1 VTSPQHAT
9 DFLHDLR
16 RRSAEEGGVFWI
28 DSKRLAVF
36 EPDAARRVN
45 LANWHRF
52 ALTDRLIDQ
61 LRRRTSPSVRWTEV
75 RTAWFTRLHE
85 LTSAPHNAR
94 LADRMRQVIDT
105 HLNADL
111 DLVTFAQDVTV
122 RSLLPV
128 VLAGLTEREQQ
139 SIISDLDRQ
148 LRLLIVRTQD
158 TGRWARWRSLATQIR
173 AGIVVRRV
181 IRQRADGRRPREL
194 DLADPIVDLLP
205 RLGADRA
212 LDVVTTVLTATAG
225 PPGSAA
231 TSLLY
236 ELARHPGWADRL
248 GAELREVDE
257 AAFHTAPTRAAPI
270 THRFVREVL
279 RLWSPPLILLRPA
292 RLAIDLGAAKLEPGH
307 AYLLS
312 PHLIHRDPRRWPDAD
327 TFDPDRFLPGAPNGP
342 SGRGSYVPFGWAP
355 KRCPGADIATI
366 QLMALCHLMSTRYRL
381 TVPDP
386 DAVTMVYRF
395 APVPERFVGRI
406 TLR

>member
-1 VTSPQHAT
+1 MTSPHHAT

-16 RRSAEEGGVFWI
+16 RRRAEEGGIFWI
-28 DSKRLAVF
+28 DGKRLAVF
-36 EPDAARRVN
+36 DTDAARRVN

-52 ALTDRLIDQ
+52 ALSDRLVDQ
-61 LRRRTSPSVRWTEV
+61 VRRRTSPPVRWAEV
-75 RTAWFTRLHE
+75 RTEWFTRLHE

-94 LADRMRQVIDT
+94 LADRMCQVIDGR
-105 HLNADL
+105 LDADL

-122 RSLLPV
+122 GSLLPV
-128 VLAGLTEREQQ
+128 VIAGLTERERRTVVK
-139 SIISDLDRQ
+139 DLDRQ
-148 LRLLIVRTQD
+148 LRLLIVRSQ
-158 TGRWARWRSLATQIR
+158 GSGWWARWRSVAIQVR
-173 AGIVVRRV
+173 AGAVVRRV
-181 IRQRADGRRPREL
+181 IRQRARGRRPREL
-194 DLADPIVDLLP
+194 DLADPVVDLLP
-205 RLGADRA
+205 RLGPDRA

-225 PPGSAA
+225 PPGCAA
-231 TSLLY
+231 ASLLY
-236 ELARHPGWADRL
+236 ELARQPGWADRV

-257 AAFHTAPTRAAPI
+257 AAFLAAPTRAAPL

-279 RLWSPPLILLRPA
+279 RLWSPPLILVRPA
-292 RLAIDLGAAKLEPGH
+292 RLAIDLGAAALAPGQ

-312 PHLIHRDPRRWPDAD
+312 PHLIHRDPHRWPDPDA
-327 TFDPDRFLPGAPNGP
+327 FDPDRFLPGAPNGP

-366 QLMALCHLMSTRYRL
+366 QLMALCRLLSTRYRL

-386 DAVTMVYRF
+386 DAVTMVFRF